1 MQKSKKIK
9 YPTKKQVLVKM
20 KKQRKG
26 LMVWDIF

>member
-9 YPTKKQVLVKM
+9 YPTKKQIARQM